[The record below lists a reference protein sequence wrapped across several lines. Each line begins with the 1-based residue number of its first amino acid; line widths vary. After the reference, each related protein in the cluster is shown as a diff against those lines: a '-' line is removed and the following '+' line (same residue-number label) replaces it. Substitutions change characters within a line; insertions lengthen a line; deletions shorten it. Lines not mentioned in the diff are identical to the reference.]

1 VTDLEQALSY
11 FNDSGCSVAGQTMTM
26 WKSGTAAELDAEVE
40 HAFEYRLAGTDFE
53 ADGWSPFNYEI
64 KPISAVMQWVDCDT
78 ASAPIVIAA
87 DEKAVTFTT
96 NVKSIVGFEA
106 YFGSERLYVEDEIE
120 FELVITVLRDI
131 DPEPHVVDV
140 EFTKK
145 RLTADFGYIFT
156 NEDPTHGKY

>member
-1 VTDLEQALSY
+1 MKLKLISRVMQKSPNASFIRQSRNRTNVESVANSHQKLLLCVSPDNGWKNFAAQSSHLVCVTDLEQALSY

-87 DEKAVTFTT
+87 D
-96 NVKSIVGFEA
+96 
-106 YFGSERLYVEDEIE
+106 
-120 FELVITVLRDI
+120 
-131 DPEPHVVDV
+131 
-140 EFTKK
+140 
-145 RLTADFGYIFT
+145 
-156 NEDPTHGKY
+156 